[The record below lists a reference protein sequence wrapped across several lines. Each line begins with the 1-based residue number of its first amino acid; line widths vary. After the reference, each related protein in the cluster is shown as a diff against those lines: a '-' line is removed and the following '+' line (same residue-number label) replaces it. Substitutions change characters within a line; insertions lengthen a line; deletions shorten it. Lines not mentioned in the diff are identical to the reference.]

1 MPVLYVTNM
10 SRLTVAE
17 QEAKLARHGIDA
29 TGRVVTSALAAATRV
44 AAGERALVIGG
55 PGVIEALEMR
65 DVDIVPPGAP
75 CDVVVVGMDPGFD
88 YADMKAAT
96 LAIREGARFVA
107 TNHDPTFPTPE
118 GLVPGAGA
126 IVAAIE
132 VATAT
137 PATICGK
144 PHRAMVDLVHDRVG
158 SAGVVV
164 GDRADTDGAFA
175 GALGFSFALVFSGA
189 TSPADLPVE
198 PAPAHTAQDLASL
211 VSVLAGEPA
220 R

>member
-1 MPVLYVTNM
+1 M
-10 SRLTVAE
+10 SRLTVGE

-29 TGRVVTSALAAATRV
+29 VGRVVTSAMAAASMV
-44 AAGERALVIGG
+44 GPSERAFVVGG
-55 PGVIEALEMR
+55 AGVIEALEAR
-65 DVDIVPPGAP
+65 DVEIVGDSGI

-88 YADMKAAT
+88 YDEMKAAT
-96 LAIREGARFVA
+96 LAIRNGARFVA

-126 IVAAIE
+126 IVASIE
-132 VATAT
+132 VATGVSAHV
-137 PATICGK
+137 CGK
-144 PHRAMVDLVHDRVG
+144 PHAAMVDLVHHLVG
-158 SAGVVV
+158 VDGVVV

-175 GALGFSFALVFSGA
+175 EALGFAFALVFSGA

-198 PAPAHTAQDLASL
+198 PTPRHTADDLSSLVDAMGIAPA
-211 VSVLAGEPA
+211 